1 MESLT
6 LPIYNTEGKEIEKLN
21 LDPAVF
27 DGEINQGV
35 LYQAVVSY
43 RACQRSGLASTKT
56 RGEVSGGGKKPWKQ
70 KGTGR
75 ARVGSIRSPLW
86 RGGGIVFGPHPRD
99 FSYNLNQK
107 IKLLALKSSLN
118 AQLKGNN
125 IILLNEI
132 NIGQAKTKE
141 VVKILSNLKPKAGDL
156 NKSVLLLLDKLEKAL
171 RLAAGNIAFLEIG
184 LAKDAN
190 AYQVLKAKKLIITK
204 EGLRELVNRFKGK
217 PEDKK

>member
-27 DGEINQGV
+27 DGKINQGV
-35 LYQAVVSY
+35 LYQAVLNY

-107 IKLLALKSSLN
+107 IKLSALKSSLN

-132 NIGQAKTKE
+132 NIAQGKTKE
-141 VVKILSNLKPKAGDL
+141 VVKVLSNLKPKAGDL
-156 NKSVLLLLDKLEKAL
+156 NKSVLLLSDKLEKAL
-171 RLAAGNIAFLEIG
+171 RMAAGNIAFLEIG

-190 AYQVLKAKKLIITK
+190 AYQVIKARKLIITK

>member
-6 LPIYNTEGKEIEKLN
+6 LPIYNIEGKEIEKLN

-27 DGEINQGV
+27 DGKINQGV
-35 LYQAVVSY
+35 LYQAVLNY
-43 RACQRSGLASTKT
+43 RACQRGGLASTKT
-56 RGEVSGGGKKPWKQ
+56 RGEVSGGGRKPWRQ

-107 IKLLALKSSLN
+107 IKLSALKSSLN

-156 NKSVLLLLDKLEKAL
+156 NKSVLLLSDKLEKSL
-171 RLAAGNIAFLEIG
+171 RLASGNIAFLEIG

-190 AYQVLKAKKLIITK
+190 AYQVIKARKLIITK
-204 EGLRELVNRFKGK
+204 EGLKQLVARFKVK